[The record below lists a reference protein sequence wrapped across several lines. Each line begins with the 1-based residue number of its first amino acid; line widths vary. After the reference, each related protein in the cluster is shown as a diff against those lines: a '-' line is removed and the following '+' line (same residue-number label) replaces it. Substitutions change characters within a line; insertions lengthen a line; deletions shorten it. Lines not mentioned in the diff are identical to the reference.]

1 METTSDAALSTVV
14 SVARNGIDYT
24 FFEML
29 SEKINQTNGDEKDQL
44 TALRDK
50 LLQLTAQIDKVMQ
63 GEMNK
68 ARQLLDTILKSP
80 DVETAVMENIEEI
93 SDFFVETL
101 KAELEAARKI
111 GDLGRSSKLQQVVAA
126 LQKASAPPPEVALI
140 DELMASEDEAGLNNL
155 LEANSDKI
163 TPEFIQLL
171 NNIVAQAEQQ
181 GQPPEI
187 IEQVRQLYR
196 AILQFSMKKNL
207 N

>member
-1 METTSDAALSTVV
+1 
-14 SVARNGIDYT
+14 
-24 FFEML
+24 
-29 SEKINQTNGDEKDQL
+29 
-44 TALRDK
+44 
-50 LLQLTAQIDKVMQ
+50 MQ